1 MGKAMFVAARQL
13 ADPSRVAAM
22 RSDLPVYIAA
32 GEMDPVNGQLALVTT
47 LLDRYTAAGLTD
59 VTLRTYP
66 QARHEI
72 FNETN
77 RDEVVADL
85 ITWLDGKLLTRSA
98 AS

>member
-1 MGKAMFVAARQL
+1 
-13 ADPSRVAAM
+13 M

-32 GEMDPVNGQLALVTT
+32 GEMDPVNGQLALVTA
-47 LLDRYTAAGLTD
+47 LLDRYTSAGLTD
-59 VTLRTYP
+59 VTLKTYP
-66 QARHEI
+66 QAPHEI

>member
-1 MGKAMFVAARQL
+1 VAARQL
-13 ADPSRVAAM
+13 AGPAGLPPCAQTCRSTSRPGRWT
-22 RSDLPVYIAA
+22 RST
-32 GEMDPVNGQLALVTT
+32 GQLAQVTA

-59 VTLRTYP
+59 VTLKTYP

>member
-1 MGKAMFVAARQL
+1 MFVAARQL

-32 GEMDPVNGQLALVTT
+32 GAMDPVNGQLALVTA

-59 VTLRTYP
+59 VTLKTYP